1 MGFLASTTG
10 VLSPICSMAVYF
22 AGSLLTMRDW
32 TTLIWILVAY
42 HAILVWRVMTA
53 EHKTG
58 LSLPIGSTI
67 VTHLACLAVVVGIG
81 LGRHYVPFL
90 GLVRYFIPGIA
101 PFECKW
107 LFSGETQK
115 KEKPAPVLAPAAA
128 SAAAEVAAVKEAVT
142 GDDYEAWLQY
152 IAHRKPAPRKPGT
165 TVKDEYDQFMVARAK
180 ARAAVSSSSA
190 PL

>member
-1 MGFLASTTG
+1 
-10 VLSPICSMAVYF
+10 MAAYF
-22 AGSLLTMRDW
+22 AGTLLTTRDW
-32 TTLIWILVAY
+32 TTLLWILVAY
-42 HAILVWRVMTA
+42 HVILVWRVITA

-81 LGRHYVPFL
+81 LGRHYVPIL
-90 GLVRYFIPGIA
+90 GFVRYLIPGIA

-107 LFSGETQK
+107 LFSAETQK
-115 KEKPAPVLAPAAA
+115 KEKPKPVLAPAAA
-128 SAAAEVAAVKEAVT
+128 TAAAEVAAVKEAVT
-142 GDDYEAWLQY
+142 GDDYEVWLQH

-180 ARAAVSSSSA
+180 QRSAAA
-190 PL
+190 PASPQP